1 MPAAPGIEHHGSTR
15 PASGYPPTYG
25 GGPPSIPQLRPFDSD
40 PGPHTGSPRTHYRT
54 STADRFP
61 EYSHS
66 PHQDWEGS
74 VHSQR
79 TSPEMVYSSEHG
91 GPSEPSPVSG
101 SFSRTKTSTS
111 TSASGKSFGGS
122 GSGTGGSGTR
132 RPSNRDEFDGPHQLL
147 DKPGPDIVSAMDRE
161 LPSQPTHLAVQE
173 QDEILA
179 QVNDHLSQC
188 AFHFVARYQFPIP
201 LEADKRPVRVPSDRE
216 WTEWVF
222 LLKRLATKRRIPA
235 RLLYQ
240 GQIKQLITVLE
251 NSLEMRHAA
260 KHQSRPIKDDRNV
273 LQLVAAGIQV
283 AKILKDGGAME
294 ALDRLYV
301 HTEQLVQGRKA
312 LGQGIA
318 YRESTICDTCGG

>member
-1 MPAAPGIEHHGSTR
+1 MPAPGIEHHGSTR
-15 PASGYPPTYG
+15 PVGYPSTYG
-25 GGPPSIPQLRPFDSD
+25 GGGPATVPQLRPFDSYSSD
-40 PGPHTGSPRTHYRT
+40 PGPHTGSPRTQYRT

-61 EYSHS
+61 EY
-66 PHQDWEGS
+66 PHPDWEGS
-74 VHSQR
+74 VGSSHR
-79 TSPEMVYSSEHG
+79 ISPEMVYSSEHG
-91 GPSEPSPVSG
+91 LKTTTASTTPGMKGFVGGAG
-101 SFSRTKTSTS
+101 STATS
-111 TSASGKSFGGS
+111 
-122 GSGTGGSGTR
+122 SGTR

-147 DKPGPDIVSAMDRE
+147 DKPGPDIMSIMDRE
-161 LPSQPTHLAVQE
+161 LPIQPTHLAVQE
-173 QDEILA
+173 QDGILA

-301 HTEQLVQGRKA
+301 HTEQLVQERKA
-312 LGQGIA
+312 AGQGVM
-318 YRESTICDTCGG
+318 YRE